1 MKGQRMEL
9 RGRTILIVEDNSDD
23 RFFMGKALERV
34 APGIVAEYV
43 VSGEEALSYLK
54 GQGNYADRIHF
65 PYPAFVVTDLEMPQ
79 GNGFCV
85 LRELQATP
93 GSTFVP
99 VMMLSS
105 SEDPADIR
113 RAYALGATS
122 YCRKPSGRA
131 ALCAVLNAFFNG
143 YVSEAA
149 GSTEGDG
156 RMLCV

>member
-1 MKGQRMEL
+1 MEL
-9 RGRTILIVEDNSDD
+9 TGRTVLIVDDNPDD

-43 VSGEEALSYLK
+43 VSGEEAVAYLK
-54 GQGNYADRIHF
+54 GRGDYADRIHF
-65 PYPAFVVTDLEMPQ
+65 PYPAFVITDLEMPH
-79 GNGFCV
+79 GDGFCV

-105 SEDPADIR
+105 SDDPDDVG

-122 YCRKPSGRA
+122 YCEKPVGRT
-131 ALCAVLNAFFNG
+131 ALCAVLHAFFNG
-143 YVSEAA
+143 YVAEAT
-149 GSTEGDG
+149 GSANGGG
-156 RMLCV
+156 RMRCV